1 MKTLPQLLDDQAAI
15 RQDHPALILPEKTY
29 TYTEFRDRANTVA
42 KGLLALNVQP
52 GDRVGYFFLD
62 GPDSLPVLY
71 GILKSGA
78 IAVPVNNR
86 FKAYELGKVMSQ
98 CGLSILF
105 TAPPK
110 SSDATD
116 LVALLNEIKDD
127 LPVLGTVISIDPD
140 SDAGCMSWQQFC
152 DGAAKVSDE
161 EQLERQVAVQP
172 EDTAVIKY
180 TSGTTGSP
188 KGAMLSHGAI
198 VNAAIGSA
206 ETHLELT
213 VDDRVWTAL
222 PLFHIGGVAFGTA
235 CIAIGC
241 TFVHPGYFDPG
252 VSVEQIIEHKVTV
265 AMPAFETIWLPVVD
279 HPIWQD
285 VDLTTLRMV
294 EVVGTEAQLMEIQSR
309 HPDAVVVSCFGMT
322 EACGFLSLALPTD
335 PLDTRINTGGHPLPG
350 METKICDPE
359 TGETLQPGSVGEIC
373 FRGPNTFNGYYLE
386 PELTAEC
393 FDADGFFKTGDLGH
407 MDEDGRVTY
416 RNRIKDMLKVGGE
429 NVAAAEVEDYLIG
442 HPAVLIAQVVAAP
455 DAKYVEV
462 PAAFLQLQPGQT
474 TTEEE
479 IIEFCRG
486 NIATFR
492 VPRYVRFVDD
502 WPMSGTKIKKFELR
516 RRIAA
521 ELEASGITRADN
533 ISSSQCLR

>member
-1 MKTLPQLLDDQAAI
+1 MMKTLPQLLDDQAAI
-15 RQDHPALILPEKTY
+15 RQGHPALEMPGHTCTY
-29 TYTEFRDRANTVA
+29 HQFRDRANIVA
-42 KGLLALNVQP
+42 RGLMALGAQP

-62 GPDSLPVLY
+62 CPESLPVLY
-71 GILKSGA
+71 GILKTGA

-86 FKAYELGKVMSQ
+86 FKGYELGKVLSQ
-98 CGLSILF
+98 CELSILF
-105 TAPPK
+105 TAPPG
-110 SSDATD
+110 SGDATD
-116 LVALLNEIKDD
+116 LVSLLNEVRDE
-127 LPVLGTVISIDPD
+127 LPALNTIISIDPTN
-140 SDAGCMSWQQFC
+140 DAGFMSWQKFC
-152 DGAAKVSDE
+152 EMAATVSDA
-161 EQLERQVAVQP
+161 EQAERQSVIKP
-172 EDTAVIKY
+172 NDTAVIKY

-198 VNAAIGSA
+198 VNAAEGSA
-206 ETHLELT
+206 RVHLNLT
-213 VDDRVWTAL
+213 PDDRVWTAL

-235 CIAIGC
+235 CINVGC

-252 VSVEQIIEHKVTV
+252 VSVEQIIDHKVTV

-279 HPIWQD
+279 HPRWKD
-285 VDLTTLRMV
+285 VDLTALRMV
-294 EVVGTEAQLMEIQSR
+294 EAVGTEARLQDIQSR

-335 PLDTRINTGGHPLPG
+335 SLETRINTGGHPLPG
-350 METKICDPE
+350 MEAKICDPE
-359 TGETLQPGSVGEIC
+359 SGKTLPPGSVGEIC
-373 FRGPNTFNGYYLE
+373 FRGPNAFQGYYLE
-386 PELTAEC
+386 PELTAAC
-393 FDADGFFKTGDLGH
+393 FDAEGFFKTGDLGH

-442 HPAVLIAQVVAAP
+442 HPAVLIAQVVSAP
-455 DAKYVEV
+455 DSKYVEV

-479 IIEFCRG
+479 ILDFCHG

-516 RRIAA
+516 QRIAA
-521 ELEASGITRADN
+521 ELEDRGITRA
-533 ISSSQCLR
+533 SF